1 MNRVIGVVAAMLI
14 FSVVM
19 WAQRTTYGLA
29 SMFTCNTLGNGQMD
43 RAAGSIRVDAGRLVR
58 SVVCRGLA
66 GAAGSRLARH
76 GLPGDPGESTAG
88 NTAQG
93 K

>member
-1 MNRVIGVVAAMLI
+1 MDRVIGFAAVMLI
-14 FSVVM
+14 FSLPT
-19 WAQRTTYGLA
+19 WARTTCGLA
-29 SMFTCNTLGNGQMD
+29 PLFTCNTLGNGQMD
-43 RAAGSIRVDAGRLVR
+43 RAAGSIGVDAGRLVR
-58 SVVCRGLA
+58 PAVCGGLGSAA
-66 GAAGSRLARH
+66 GARFARH